1 LFGRRRAA
9 GAAAPIDQP
18 EALRVSARET
28 MPPARYN
35 ALAVWASQIEA
46 ADGADNSHALADTD
60 AADAHAASADAA
72 ADAEHEVAQAP
83 AAAPAPAPVPAPAPG
98 DGQSA
103 ETPIE
108 PSPPAAASP
117 GASADEPDAAAP
129 GREDAPADISAEIR
143 QAEEVAAEEVT
154 AVLSG
159 VLDRLGAA
167 HHRPFSRA

>member
-9 GAAAPIDQP
+9 GAVAPIDQP
-18 EALRVSARET
+18 EAPRDSARET

-46 ADGADNSHALADTD
+46 DDGAGGSHALPDTD
-60 AADAHAASADAA
+60 AADAHAASADAGA
-72 ADAEHEVAQAP
+72 GAEQEVAQV
-83 AAAPAPAPVPAPAPG
+83 AAPAPAPAPSPAASDAQG
-98 DGQSA
+98 A
-103 ETPIE
+103 EAPIE

-117 GASADEPDAAAP
+117 DASAAEPDAAAL
-129 GREDAPADISAEIR
+129 GQEDAPADVSADIR